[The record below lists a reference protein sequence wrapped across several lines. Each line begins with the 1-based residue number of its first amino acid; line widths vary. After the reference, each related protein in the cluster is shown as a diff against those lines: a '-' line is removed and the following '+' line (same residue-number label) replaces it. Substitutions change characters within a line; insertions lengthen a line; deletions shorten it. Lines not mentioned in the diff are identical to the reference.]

1 MKTIH
6 CEQKS
11 SEWLQARCGIVTA
24 SEFDKIISP
33 EWTPRKGLG
42 VDSYL
47 HKKAAERIM
56 GYVAQSF
63 SGGAM
68 EQGNIMESRALPWYE
83 FRYNTPIERVGL
95 CLSDDGKV
103 GCSPDGLIGSDAG
116 IECKCPEAH
125 THVKYLLGGCVPKE
139 YLAQIHGS
147 MYVTGRKEWIFMSY
161 SPFFPPLII
170 RVLRDEA
177 IQKAIGDALT
187 TFVAQLDA
195 AEVRLRGII
204 EGAQKREKIA

>member
-1 MKTIH
+1 MKTIE
-6 CEQKS
+6 CEQNS
-11 SEWLQARCGIVTA
+11 SAWLQARCGVVTA
-24 SEFDKIISP
+24 SEFDHIISP
-33 EWTPRKGLG
+33 EWKARTGQG
-42 VDSYL
+42 VESYL

-68 EQGNIMESRALPWYE
+68 EQGSIMESRALPWYE
-83 FRYNTPIERVGL
+83 FANNLQIDRVGF
-95 CLSDDGKV
+95 CTTDDGKI
-103 GCSPDGLIGSDAG
+103 GCSPDGLIGALSG

-139 YLAQIHGS
+139 YLAQVHGA
-147 MYVTGRKEWIFMSY
+147 MYVTGRKEWVFMSY

-170 RVLRDEA
+170 HVLRDEA
-177 IQKAIGDALT
+177 IQKALHDALT
-187 TFVAQLDA
+187 AFVTQLDA

-204 EGAQKREKIA
+204 EGAQKRQQTA